1 VVARLSTWDVPKTEL
16 ACPTSEARSP
26 SVKVKDLA
34 LAGAFLILTACGA
47 AAFSLDALWSRSG
60 ARIDDPPAA
69 APRYSEFRSIGIG
82 VRSDCPLMIA
92 FSAVNRFRLYRKTL
106 CGNRDIGTAGK
117 PPRCKAVAG
126 SGLSRLDLTQGGGCG
141 SSFPVDRQVIS
152 EG

>member
-92 FSAVNRFRLYRKTL
+92 FSAVNRFLPYRKML
-106 CGNRDIGTAGK
+106 HASQDIRSGRQA
-117 PPRCKAVAG
+117 AVVQVVAG
-126 SGLSRLDLTQGGGCG
+126 SGTSRPDLTQGGGCG
-141 SSFPVDRQVIS
+141 SSSPIDRQVFS